1 MLGSL
6 CRLVHARRT
15 RLLLRRLLMTTS
27 TIFPTS
33 GAMID
38 VEGVSKSFG
47 ETEAFV
53 SVKLEGPCGHRAG
66 VLGPN
71 GAGKTTLVGL
81 RNLGVY
87 VDPQHAGLAAG
98 LRQSPAHRPSRQ
110 HRASAHRRRPRRHQ
124 TFSGPSGG
132 ASPSWPSSPH
142 GSPSLPEG
150 LALRDTALPPK
161 PREQMP

>member
-1 MLGSL
+1 
-6 CRLVHARRT
+6 
-15 RLLLRRLLMTTS
+15 MTTS
-27 TIFPTS
+27 TSFPTS

-47 ETEAFV
+47 GTEAFV
-53 SVKLEGPCGHRAG
+53 SVKLEGPGGHRAG
-66 VLGPN
+66 VARPN
-71 GAGKTTLVGL
+71 GAGKTTLVSL

-110 HRASAHRRRPRRHQ
+110 HRASSPKAAPSTPNLFWTVRWSIAILAVFAPWQSVATGRASTQRH
-124 TFSGPSGG
+124 P
-132 ASPSWPSSPH
+132 
-142 GSPSLPEG
+142 
-150 LALRDTALPPK
+150 LPPK